1 MLNKFSIFLM
11 IFLLSGPSLLVFA
24 EQSEKSK
31 DSESYLRV
39 WIGYNRYK
47 MEEFNKKLTN
57 ENNKP
62 IKSGINAGIELNI
75 KEFLIPKLGIRLKA
89 PICIEYMNAT
99 SITTHTYPGGSVT
112 VDWKIPVVGVYV
124 APTILFK
131 KVKGFYLRPIG
142 IGYYNLGDL
151 FKARL
156 IVTDRPGRLELSGDS
171 VGILSQIGMKYSS
184 NEFTFFIEGGYRW
197 LEFTD
202 VFQEPKDNFPES
214 AGGPPVQPGY
224 LQGNLDYSGI
234 VIKVGIGVRL

>member
-1 MLNKFSIFLM
+1 M
-11 IFLLSGPSLLVFA
+11 IFLLSGLISYAFT
-24 EQSEKSK
+24 EQSEKNK
-31 DSESYLRV
+31 DSENNLRI
-39 WIGYNRYK
+39 WIGYNQYK
-47 MEEFNKKLTN
+47 MEEFNEKLSN

-75 KEFLIPKLGIRLKA
+75 IEFLIPKLGIRLKA
-89 PICIEYMNAT
+89 PFSIEYMNAT
-99 SITTHTYPGGSVT
+99 SITTHTFPEGSVS

-124 APTILFK
+124 APSILFK

-171 VGILSQIGMKYSS
+171 IGFLSQIGMKYSS
-184 NEFTFFIEGGYRW
+184 NEFAIFVEGGYRW

-202 VFQEPKDNFPES
+202 VFQEPKDNFPETV
-214 AGGPPVQPGY
+214 GGPLVQPGF
-224 LQGNLDYSGI
+224 LQENLDYSGI
-234 VIKVGIGVRL
+234 FIKVGIEIRLASRKDEQR